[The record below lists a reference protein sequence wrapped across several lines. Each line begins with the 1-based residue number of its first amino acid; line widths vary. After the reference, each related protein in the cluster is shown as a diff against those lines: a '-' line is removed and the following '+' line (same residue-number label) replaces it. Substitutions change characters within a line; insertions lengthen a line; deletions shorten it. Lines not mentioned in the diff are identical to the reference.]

1 MDLADP
7 FTTRKDRSLTTITA
21 PRNATAAPI
30 IDVLENRWSPRGF
43 DAAHEVT
50 EEQVHSLIE
59 AARWAPSAF
68 NKQPWGF
75 IVGRRGSENFA
86 KIFDSLMDF
95 NRVWNK
101 NVSALI
107 VALARVEIDGEP
119 VTNAHYDLGQAA
131 AHLTVQ
137 AEAMGLN
144 VHQMT
149 GFDAEKLA
157 AQFTIPEGYE
167 AYTVIAVGQHSTDE
181 SIDASIRERDA
192 SPRGRNAVEE
202 VLLSFE

>member
-1 MDLADP
+1 M
-7 FTTRKDRSLTTITA
+7 T
-21 PRNATAAPI
+21 PI
-30 IDVLENRWSPRGF
+30 HGILENRWSPRGF
-43 DAAHEVT
+43 DVNHEVT
-50 EEQVHSLIE
+50 EEEVRSIIE

-75 IVGRRGSENFA
+75 IAGRRGSDTFG
-86 KIFDSLMDF
+86 KIFDTLGGF
-95 NRVWNK
+95 NQDWNA

-131 AHLTVQ
+131 AHLSVQ
-137 AEAMGLN
+137 AESLGLN

-149 GFDAEKLA
+149 GFDVEAVAEA
-157 AQFTIPEGYE
+157 FTLPAGYVP
-167 AYTVIAVGQHSTDE
+167 YTVIAVGQHSTDE
-181 SIDASIRERDA
+181 SIDESIRERDA
-192 SPRGRNAVEE
+192 KPRVRHNMDE

>member
-1 MDLADP
+1 M
-7 FTTRKDRSLTTITA
+7 TITA

-30 IDVLENRWSPRGF
+30 HEVLENRWSPRGF
-43 DAAHEVT
+43 DATHEVS
-50 EEQVHSLIE
+50 EAEIHSLIE

-86 KIFDSLMDF
+86 KIFDSLMGF
-95 NRVWNK
+95 NQTWNA

-107 VALARVEIDGEP
+107 VTLARVEIDGEP
-119 VTNAHYDLGQAA
+119 VVNAHYDLGQAA

-137 AEAMGLN
+137 AEVMGLN

-149 GFDAEKLA
+149 GFEVEKLTS
-157 AQFTIPEGYE
+157 QFEIPAGYE
-167 AYTVIAVGQHSTDE
+167 PYTVIAVGQHSTDE
-181 SIDASIRERDA
+181 SIDESIRERDA
-192 SPRGRNAVEE
+192 SPRARNE
-202 VLLSFE
+202 VDEILISFE

>member
-1 MDLADP
+1 M
-7 FTTRKDRSLTTITA
+7 TITA

-30 IDVLENRWSPRGF
+30 HEVLENRWSPRGF
-43 DAAHEVT
+43 DATHEVS
-50 EEQVHSLIE
+50 EAEIHSLIE

-86 KIFDSLMDF
+86 KIFDSLMGF
-95 NRVWNK
+95 NQTWNA

-107 VALARVEIDGEP
+107 VTLARVEIDGEP
-119 VTNAHYDLGQAA
+119 VVNAHYDLGQAA

-149 GFDAEKLA
+149 GFEVEKVA
-157 AQFTIPEGYE
+157 AQFEIPAGYE
-167 AYTVIAVGQHSTDE
+167 PYTVIAVGQHSTDE
-181 SIDASIRERDA
+181 SIDESIRERDA
-192 SPRGRNAVEE
+192 SPRARNE
-202 VLLSFE
+202 VDEILISFE

>member
-1 MDLADP
+1 M
-7 FTTRKDRSLTTITA
+7 TITA

-30 IDVLENRWSPRGF
+30 HEVLENRWSPRGF
-43 DAAHEVT
+43 DATHEVS
-50 EEQVHSLIE
+50 EAEIHSLIE

-86 KIFDSLMDF
+86 KIFDSLMGF
-95 NRVWNK
+95 NQTWNA

-107 VALARVEIDGEP
+107 VTLARVEIDGEP
-119 VTNAHYDLGQAA
+119 VVNAHYDLGQAA

-137 AEAMGLN
+137 AEVMGLN

-149 GFDAEKLA
+149 GFEVEKLTS
-157 AQFTIPEGYE
+157 QFEIPAGYE
-167 AYTVIAVGQHSTDE
+167 PYTVIAVGQHSTDE
-181 SIDASIRERDA
+181 SIDQSIRERDA
-192 SPRGRNAVEE
+192 SPRARNE
-202 VLLSFE
+202 VDEILISFE